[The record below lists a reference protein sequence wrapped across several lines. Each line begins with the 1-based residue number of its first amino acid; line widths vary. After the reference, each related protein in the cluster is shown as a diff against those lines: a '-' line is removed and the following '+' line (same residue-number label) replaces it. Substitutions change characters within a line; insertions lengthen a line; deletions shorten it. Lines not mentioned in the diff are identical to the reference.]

1 MKKNFKHVL
10 LGTFIDES
18 LKCANLTMTHL
29 CKETGM
35 GKASYE
41 NIKLHYYESILNF
54 YCDSLTEEEL
64 LEKIREWT
72 LRYLWYRKKRE
83 EEGGNM
89 NE

>member
-1 MKKNFKHVL
+1 MRKLDN
-10 LGTFIDES
+10 DS
-18 LKCANLTMTHL
+18 LMQRNRYGERQLREYKIGEDM
-29 CKETGM
+29 
-35 GKASYE
+35 
-41 NIKLHYYESILNF
+41 KLHYYESILNF

>member
-35 GKASYE
+35 GKGE
-41 NIKLHYYESILNF
+41 DMKLHYYESILNF

-83 EEGGNM
+83 EEEGNM

>member
-29 CKETGM
+29 CKE
-35 GKASYE
+35 
-41 NIKLHYYESILNF
+41 
-54 YCDSLTEEEL
+54 EEL

-83 EEGGNM
+83 EEEGGNE
-89 NE
+89 NTRVR

>member
-18 LKCANLTMTHL
+18 LKCANLTMTHI

-41 NIKLHYYESILNF
+41 NIKKGRICWRRYANGHCGISGIERSARRRVETRIPV
-54 YCDSLTEEEL
+54 CD
-64 LEKIREWT
+64 
-72 LRYLWYRKKRE
+72 
-83 EEGGNM
+83 
-89 NE
+89 NEYTKNNV

>member
-29 CKETGM
+29 CREYKKGEDM
-35 GKASYE
+35 
-41 NIKLHYYESILNF
+41 KLHYYESILNF